1 MGIVIK
7 NNFIT
12 EDIIDE
18 NGNKLGELKFN
29 PSDSRIMGK
38 LSSAIRKSTLALN
51 KLKDKKIPN
60 LSNSEFTS
68 IEDFEKHEED
78 IKIVCDAME
87 LEEQTYKEIFNDLSE
102 VFGKETIEIFTGG
115 TLDIETLKPLLEF
128 VMPYVTEDRTK
139 KVNKY
144 ISKNKEEIEV
154 L

>member
-38 LSSAIRKSTLALN
+38 LSSVIRKSTLALN

-60 LSNSEFTS
+60 LSNAEFTS

>member
-38 LSSAIRKSTLALN
+38 FSSAIRKSTLALN

-60 LSNSEFTS
+60 LSNAEFTS

>member
-60 LSNSEFTS
+60 LSNAEFTS
-68 IEDFEKHEED
+68 IEDFEKHEE
-78 IKIVCDAME
+78 
-87 LEEQTYKEIFNDLSE
+87 
-102 VFGKETIEIFTGG
+102 
-115 TLDIETLKPLLEF
+115 
-128 VMPYVTEDRTK
+128 
-139 KVNKY
+139 
-144 ISKNKEEIEV
+144 
-154 L
+154 

>member
-60 LSNSEFTS
+60 LSNAEFTS
-68 IEDFEKHEED
+68 
-78 IKIVCDAME
+78 IVCDAME